1 MEIQQGNLIG
11 RIYKLSTKCPFNFL
25 HEAVHDFYHV
35 DWDDMPFYYHSDHL
49 GSAAWITG
57 AAGSLVQYI
66 MHAPYGEQLLYQHA
80 SWYDERFTFTGK
92 ERDTETGYTHY
103 DARYLLPALSFWGS
117 VDPLV
122 DKYIYNSGYVYCGGY
137 PIKFVDP
144 NGMDI
149 FRYDKET
156 GDITLYK
163 KTDDS
168 YDLFGKFKYN
178 RKTGEY
184 ELRTNKDGSIKTY
197 KDHLGKNDKMAK
209 GILRDGLNI
218 KQDGSSFISDDNA
231 GPTISDYFNFAL
243 ILDEVAGVEVSGYV
257 LEAPGEKNRKIDYIT
272 FAGIAVGMVLF
283 FADSLMENQSGEFAD
298 TALLGNTIAALSGV
312 TWAATTLFQRKQQLV
327 DQLQLLLRSHEGG
340 FNAVDIAADD
350 ILDRK
355 AHALDASIVFL
366 VQVDV

>member
-257 LEAPGEKNRKIDYIT
+257 LEAPGEKNRKI
-272 FAGIAVGMVLF
+272 VLF
-283 FADSLMENQSGEFAD
+283 EPYKGN
-298 TALLGNTIAALSGV
+298 ALDRSINRKMDV
-312 TWAATTLFQRKQQLV
+312 TPYNVLLHFHTHGHAGSRQMATTPSEEFDIPFKNDMIQRYPCIQLF
-327 DQLQLLLRSHEGG
+327 
-340 FNAVDIAADD
+340 
-350 ILDRK
+350 IL
-355 AHALDASIVFL
+355 HNYGMPI
-366 VQVDV
+366 QYH